1 MDLDTRNKCI
11 MTMYD
16 IYPLSRK
23 LVFDT
28 FDKKK
33 YNITKT
39 QQIIMLSLS
48 VCGVLTMSQL
58 ASKINTS
65 NEQATRAVAQLVE
78 KGFIVRMQNPLNRR
92 VINIKLTPEAEKFM
106 KKTQSEIRDDMLK
119 RFECISDEEMEKFY
133 ESLNTVSDVL
143 MKVMK

>member
-1 MDLDTRNKCI
+1 MDNDARVNCVL
-11 MTMYD
+11 TMFD

-33 YNITKT
+33 YHITRT

-48 VCGVLTMSQL
+48 VCNTLTMSQL

-65 NEQATRAVAQLVE
+65 NEQATRAVAQLVD
-78 KGFIVRMQNPLNRR
+78 KGFIVRMQNPANRR
-92 VINIKLTPEAEKFM
+92 VINIKLTPQAESFM
-106 KKTQSEIRDDMLK
+106 EKIKKGIKEDFVK
-119 RFECISDEEMEKFY
+119 RFESISDDDMKRFNEA
-133 ESLNTVSDVL
+133 LLTVDSIL
-143 MKVMK
+143 KKVME

>member
-28 FDKKK
+28 FNKKK

>member
-28 FDKKK
+28 FNKKK

-106 KKTQSEIRDDMLK
+106 KKTQSEIRDDLLK

>member
-1 MDLDTRNKCI
+1 MDMDTRTKCI
-11 MTMYD
+11 MSMYE

-33 YNITKT
+33 YDITRT

-48 VCGVLTMSQL
+48 LCGTLTMSQL

-65 NEQATRAVAQLVE
+65 NEQATRAVAQLVDR
-78 KGFIVRMQNPLNRR
+78 GFIIRMHNPNNRR
-92 VINIKLTPEAEKFM
+92 VINIKLTDEAEVFFSKM
-106 KKTQSEIRDDMLK
+106 KSEILDDLIGK
-119 RFECISDEEMEKFY
+119 FSEITDDEMEKFY
-133 ESLNTVSDVL
+133 QSLKIVSSML
-143 MKVMK
+143 KKVMK